1 VSENDATLTPAQ
13 HAVVRHGIAQAAVVE
28 AGAGT
33 GKTFTIVERVAALHE
48 QGICRADKILLL
60 TFAKKAAAELRA
72 RIARRLHDIAPTCS
86 TFHAFAWSLL
96 RDHAYEVGMA
106 PETEVLEDVE
116 ARVEFKRAFDEF
128 LEDPAGQSAGFPMRA
143 FNQEEIRRE
152 LFSID
157 QQLKQRNLSID
168 AFEER
173 ALEAASAFES
183 APYRELRKPYLKP
196 QRGKEWSVELR
207 QSEEQFRAEIAW
219 ELERVQAC
227 AGILRRFAAR
237 LAARHALTY
246 ADLLVR
252 AQQALRER
260 PQLRAE
266 FQRRYACC
274 IVDEYQD
281 TDLSQHR
288 LLEALFGE
296 ELGGVMVVGDTL
308 QSIFSFRGAR
318 PENFALFL
326 DRPAVARYALAH
338 NRRSRQEILDLAHA
352 TIAVA
357 HPEAQALEGQ
367 RGPAGEQVV
376 FCNTVWEASDR
387 YLPIEVARER
397 EAEAVTQRIAAL
409 LASGTTVDTGAG
421 PEPISPRHI
430 AILSRTKR
438 NVQPVTEALVM
449 FGIPFKLVGGVGFYD
464 APEIRDTLA
473 WMRLLANPFDSLAVA
488 RALQSSAIGASDAA
502 VARLGLGLEPE
513 ETAFARRALL
523 DALPEGDA
531 LAGEAA
537 AAASALRNLLDE
549 LAPHAA
555 LPLSTALAA
564 VIEATR
570 IAQEAAA
577 SDDPRAAQALANIA
591 KLEAL
596 ARSFA
601 ESSPAA
607 QAADFV
613 SFIEELENVDFDE
626 READVTAAEAVTIS
640 TIHAAKGLEWPFV
653 FVLGVWPQLA
663 PDSRLF
669 VDDASG
675 ALLYAENPDGGRSF
689 HYQSVK
695 LRADAH
701 GYIPRD
707 LEKEQ
712 PEELRLFYVA
722 LTRARDRVYV
732 SGPRLHPSKSNPSGK
747 PHDYFARLNEGLA
760 ARGWPTEEPAPK
772 DAPPYA
778 RRLQA
783 QAVNGSARPVVRK
796 GRATRGEDKSR
807 LAVALSYSLI
817 ARYERCPRQAAY
829 RTVLRLPDLGA
840 QGRAASV
847 SRDDDVDG
855 LEPLHAAPID
865 SLQNAGEYGQTLHKA
880 LELWAA
886 DRRDGRA
893 PADPA
898 AYLDAALRT
907 VGAGPSR
914 SQREEALHVLG
925 RIQRELS
932 GWKPLHV
939 EAPFTLDFGEHGTP
953 ALVFGYLDLI
963 ARDEAGR
970 ACLVDYKTG
979 EPSPDH
985 GLQLA
990 LYRLAA
996 REVYRI
1002 EIERC
1007 LIGRI
1012 AGATFTLEPIDPVHE
1027 PELRARIRA
1036 VREGLE
1042 RGDERARPGAWCWSC
1057 VYRNAPCRDYPRTSS
1072 RPQPEKATV

>member
-1 VSENDATLTPAQ
+1 MSDNVTGLTPAQ
-13 HAVVRHGIAQAAVVE
+13 HAVVRHVIGQAAVVE

-48 QGICRADKILLL
+48 QGVCRADKILLL
-60 TFAKKAAAELRA
+60 TFARKAAAELRA
-72 RIARRLHDIAPTCS
+72 RIARRLDDVTPTCS

-96 RDHAYEVGMA
+96 KDHAYEVGMA

-116 ARVEFKRAFDEF
+116 ARVEFKHAFDEF
-128 LEDPAGQSAGFPMRA
+128 LDDPDGQSAGFPLRA
-143 FNQEEIRRE
+143 FNREEIRRE

-157 QQLKQRNLSID
+157 QQLKQRGVSID

-173 ALEAASAFES
+173 ALEAASAFEGIT
-183 APYRELRKPYLKP
+183 YRELRKRYVKP
-196 QRGKEWSVELR
+196 KGDKEWSVELG

-219 ELERVQAC
+219 ERERVRAC
-227 AGILRRFAAR
+227 VGVLRKFAVR

-252 AQQALRER
+252 AEQALRER
-260 PQLRAE
+260 PELRAE
-266 FQRRYACC
+266 FQHKYACC

-296 ELGGVMVVGDTL
+296 ELGGVMVVGDRL

-326 DRPAVARYALAH
+326 DRPAVARYTLAH

-352 TIAVA
+352 AITVA
-357 HPEAQALEGQ
+357 HPEAQTLVGH

-376 FCNTVWEASDR
+376 FCNTLWEASDR
-387 YLPIEVARER
+387 YLPVEVARER
-397 EAEAVTQRIAAL
+397 EAEAVTQRISAL
-409 LASGTTVDTGAG
+409 LASGAIVDAGAG

-438 NVQPVTEALVM
+438 NVQPVTEALVT
-449 FGIPFKLVGGVGFYD
+449 FGVPFKLVGGVGFYD

-502 VARLGLGLEPE
+502 VARLGLGVAHE
-513 ETAFARRALL
+513 ETAFARCALL
-523 DALPEGDA
+523 DALPAGDA
-531 LAGEAA
+531 LAEEAA
-537 AAASALRNLLDE
+537 AAASALRDLLDE

-555 LPLSTALAA
+555 LPLCTALAA
-564 VIEATR
+564 VIEATGV
-570 IAQEAAA
+570 AKEAVAG
-577 SDDPRAAQALANIA
+577 DDPRAAQALANIA
-591 KLEAL
+591 KLEAF
-596 ARSFA
+596 ARSFT

-626 READVTAAEAVTIS
+626 READVTAAEAVTVS

-663 PDSRLF
+663 PASRLF
-669 VDDASG
+669 VDDATG

-695 LRADAH
+695 LQADAH

-732 SGPRLHPSKSNPSGK
+732 SGPRLHPSKVNPSGK
-747 PHDYFARLNEGLA
+747 PHDYFVPLNKGLA
-760 ARGWPTEEPAPK
+760 ARGWPTDEPAPK

-778 RRLQA
+778 RRSQA
-783 QAVNGSARPVVRK
+783 RTVNGSAQPVVRK
-796 GRATRGEDKSR
+796 DHVARGDDERR
-807 LAVALSYSLI
+807 LAIGLSYSLI

-829 RTVLRLPDLGA
+829 RTVLRLPELDA
-840 QGRAASV
+840 QASV
-847 SRDDDVDG
+847 ADVRPDDEDG
-855 LEPLHAAPID
+855 LEPLRTAPLD
-865 SLQNAGEYGQTLHKA
+865 SLQNAGDYGQMLHKA

-886 DRRDGRA
+886 DRRDGRV
-893 PADPA
+893 PANPA
-898 AYLDAALRT
+898 AYLDAALRA
-907 VGAGPSR
+907 VRAGPSR
-914 SQREEALHVLG
+914 SQREQALHVLG
-925 RIQRELS
+925 QIQDELLA
-932 GWKPLHV
+932 WKPLHL
-939 EAPFTLDFGEHGTP
+939 EAPFTLDFGEQGSP
-953 ALVFGYLDLI
+953 ALVLGYLDLI

-985 GLQLA
+985 ALQLA

-996 REVYRI
+996 REVYGI

-1012 AGATFTLEPIDPVHE
+1012 ADATFALEPIDPVEE
-1027 PELRARIRA
+1027 PELHARIRA
-1036 VREGLE
+1036 VREGLA
-1042 RGDERARPGAWCWSC
+1042 RGDERATPGEWCWSC
-1057 VYRNAPCRDYPRTSS
+1057 SYRNAPCRDYPRSS
-1072 RPQPEKATV
+1072 PRPQPEKATA